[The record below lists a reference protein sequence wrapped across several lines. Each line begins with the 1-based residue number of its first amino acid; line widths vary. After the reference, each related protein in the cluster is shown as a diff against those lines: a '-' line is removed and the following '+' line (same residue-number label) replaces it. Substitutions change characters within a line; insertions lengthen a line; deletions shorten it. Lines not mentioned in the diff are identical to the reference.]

1 MQKQAKII
9 CIKSQQLQFSTTYK
23 AIFKWEERKNRVG
36 FFGTLVQSHQN
47 SRFSD
52 KYFNYFHLPF
62 VLVLSRELSLLSGMA
77 P

>member
-1 MQKQAKII
+1 MQKRAKII
-9 CIKSQQLQFSTTYK
+9 CIKSQQLQFPTTYK
-23 AIFKWEERKNRVG
+23 ATFKWEERKNRVI
-36 FFGTLVQSHQN
+36 GTLVQSHQN

-62 VLVLSRELSLLSGMA
+62 ILLLSRELSLLSGMA